1 MFTVVGE
8 SRAMY
13 LQINL
18 FFGSAFPSQPKLM
31 LFGNDIQFFKKGF
44 KKPEM
49 LIGGARTLTLYK

>member
-1 MFTVVGE
+1 
-8 SRAMY
+8 MY